1 MSSVFVARQPIFTKN
16 QQVFAYELL
25 FRCAKEHTTYQAA
38 DGNQATARILIDSL
52 LELGF
57 NELTNNRTAFVNFPA
72 ELLLAPFVEELPLDM
87 IVIEILE
94 TVLPTQSIIDRC
106 KDLKAKGAQ
115 LALDDFILTPQYQ
128 ELAALADYIKIDFR
142 ATDPHTRRSLAVKLS
157 RPGLSLIA
165 EKVETFEEYSEA
177 ISCGYD
183 LIQGYFFCKP
193 QVVSHKTLHLA
204 EQPVMDFLQ
213 ELSGETVDFD
223 QLESILRRDL
233 ALSYK
238 LLRLINSPYF
248 GLNKEITSIMQALTL
263 MGQKE
268 LYKWSS
274 LLLLSSFSSLKTP
287 ELLKL
292 SLVRARFA
300 ELMAQHLAR
309 PDAHEFFLGGMFSLI
324 NVFLDHPMNDA
335 LSCLPIRQ
343 CIKDGISEE
352 NNTLGLVLRLATSYE
367 HADWNKSA
375 AYATQLGLPEAL
387 AADAYQQAQ
396 GWHNWR

>member
-1 MSSVFVARQPIFTKN
+1 
-16 QQVFAYELL
+16 
-25 FRCAKEHTTYQAA
+25 
-38 DGNQATARILIDSL
+38 
-52 LELGF
+52 
-57 NELTNNRTAFVNFPA
+57 
-72 ELLLAPFVEELPLDM
+72 
-87 IVIEILE
+87 
-94 TVLPTQSIIDRC
+94 
-106 KDLKAKGAQ
+106 
-115 LALDDFILTPQYQ
+115 
-128 ELAALADYIKIDFR
+128 
-142 ATDPHTRRSLAVKLS
+142 
-157 RPGLSLIA
+157 
-165 EKVETFEEYSEA
+165 
-177 ISCGYD
+177 
-183 LIQGYFFCKP
+183 
-193 QVVSHKTLHLA
+193 
-204 EQPVMDFLQ
+204 
-213 ELSGETVDFD
+213 
-223 QLESILRRDL
+223 
-233 ALSYK
+233 
-238 LLRLINSPYF
+238 
-248 GLNKEITSIMQALTL
+248 MQALTL